1 MVRSTEAHSTSALIM
16 PSKDPPGIDVR
27 FDPGSRG
34 LLAQRLTSLFNVV
47 ALSDEHPDAA
57 IQDC

>member
-1 MVRSTEAHSTSALIM
+1 M
-16 PSKDPPGIDVR
+16 PSKDPPGVDVR